1 VKRIIEFWAMVEDH
15 NLYDGDELIIDWHQ
29 HDKGFFNND
38 IVALCSDG
46 NLFWVE
52 LPSSREIDDF
62 IFWL

>member
-1 VKRIIEFWAMVEDH
+1 MVENH
-15 NLYDGDELIIDWHQ
+15 NLYDGDKLVIDWHQ

-52 LPSSREIDDF
+52 LPTSREIDDF